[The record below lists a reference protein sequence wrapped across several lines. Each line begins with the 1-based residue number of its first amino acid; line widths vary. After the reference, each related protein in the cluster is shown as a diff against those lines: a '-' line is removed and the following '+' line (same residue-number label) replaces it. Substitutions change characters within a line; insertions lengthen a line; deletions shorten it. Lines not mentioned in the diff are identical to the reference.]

1 MSQQQLL
8 LSRARSA
15 TLSRDFELAARLY
28 RQLLRDDRNN
38 VSILN
43 ELGNLYIKSERD
55 ELALP
60 VFRRIAELDKKNL
73 DVYITLGGIYRRLKR
88 YDESVAVLEQ
98 SLLINGD
105 NPQVLYNLG
114 FTYKIMGDT
123 ENAISFFEDTIEKNP
138 DDVLAYNHIG
148 TIYAQKGEHEKA
160 VQSYLRGLNVDANHP
175 VLLMNIAK
183 SYEELG
189 DYKKAC
195 EAYSHALRSRPF
207 WTDAITDYSHLL
219 VKLNRV
225 NDARTLV
232 TRACSAN
239 PQDEKLKECL
249 DYVEQFVVI
258 NADNNSG
265 EAQTGDGLINAELS
279 TEEEKSEVEEADDQS
294 EESETTQD
302 LPESE
307 FEEVE
312 AEEPDPPEEN
322 SLNEESEAEEE
333 ADFEDLK
340 QENEED
346 FDFDAFGDE
355 EKADDLLEDESLTEE
370 DDFEPQKLEEADG
383 EMAETDAVEPD
394 GEVESADAD
403 LADCEPESAD
413 ATDELES
420 DDTTDELESDDTTD
434 ELDATE
440 NQGGEDSLDG
450 ELDSAVEEMNE
461 PALLEI
467 EADDFNPFAQFCTD
481 TDDEPCDVEELT
493 DGESEIE
500 VLDDAENTDPKL
512 SLFLKLRQLLEYLP
526 EEKLLEYQSSEARL
540 MLDYL
545 VLHLSG
551 HKGLLKTAFELKD
564 SAPDSNAVKSTI
576 GQADDQ
582 SSDSLQ
588 ENPARTKSLNSELL
602 KDGIKV
608 VEELVQKLPDKNL
621 VYAMEQQ
628 LKKLEM

>member
-15 TLSRDFELAARLY
+15 TLSRDFELATRLY

-60 VFRRIAELDKKNL
+60 VFKRIAELDKKNL

-258 NADNNSG
+258 NADDNFG

-302 LPESE
+302 LPEIE
-307 FEEVE
+307 FEEV
-312 AEEPDPPEEN
+312 
-322 SLNEESEAEEE
+322 EAEEE

-370 DDFEPQKLEEADG
+370 EDFEPQELEEADG
-383 EMAETDAVEPD
+383 EMVESDAVDAD
-394 GEVESADAD
+394 GELESANAD
-403 LADCEPESAD
+403 LADCEPESTD
-413 ATDELES
+413 A
-420 DDTTDELESDDTTD
+420 TDELESDDTTD

-576 GQADDQ
+576 GQADAQ

>member
-279 TEEEKSEVEEADDQS
+279 TEEEKSEVEEADDQT

-302 LPESE
+302 LPEIE
-307 FEEVE
+307 LEEV
-312 AEEPDPPEEN
+312 
-322 SLNEESEAEEE
+322 EAEEE

-383 EMAETDAVEPD
+383 EMAESDAVEAD
-394 GEVESADAD
+394 GELESADVD
-403 LADCEPESAD
+403 LADCEL
-413 ATDELES
+413 ELT
-420 DDTTDELESDDTTD
+420 DTTDELESDDTTD

-440 NQGGEDSLDG
+440 NQGAEDSLDG

-564 SAPDSNAVKSTI
+564 SALDSNAVKSTI

>member
-1 MSQQQLL
+1 MSQKQLL

-38 VSILN
+38 VSILT
-43 ELGNLYIKSERD
+43 ELGNLYIKSEQD

-60 VFRRIAELDKKNL
+60 VFKRIAELDKKNF

-88 YDESVAVLEQ
+88 YDDSVAVLEQ

-148 TIYAQKGEHEKA
+148 TIYAQKNDHEKA
-160 VQSYLRGLNVDANHP
+160 IQSYLRGLNVDANHP
-175 VLLMNIAK
+175 VLLMNLAK
-183 SYEELG
+183 SYEALG

-225 NDARTLV
+225 NDAKTLV

-239 PQDEKLKECL
+239 PRDERLKACL

-258 NADNNSG
+258 NADNTCEQNLPAAG
-265 EAQTGDGLINAELS
+265 EEKAEIEEAEEVQPTAQES
-279 TEEEKSEVEEADDQS
+279 ETEEVLQPEVEVEE
-294 EESETTQD
+294 EENIEEE
-302 LPESE
+302 PE
-307 FEEVE
+307 EEV
-312 AEEPDPPEEN
+312 
-322 SLNEESEAEEE
+322 EEE
-333 ADFEDLK
+333 ADLEDLK

-346 FDFDAFGDE
+346 FDFDAFGQDEGEEELLAEEEPEESLEEPLAEDE
-355 EKADDLLEDESLTEE
+355 ELSQ
-370 DDFEPQKLEEADG
+370 EPEEAENNAAG
-383 EMAETDAVEPD
+383 NGTESETAE
-394 GEVESADAD
+394 
-403 LADCEPESAD
+403 
-413 ATDELES
+413 DELES
-420 DDTTDELESDDTTD
+420 SEETQNTETEGDEESEEKD
-434 ELDATE
+434 EEEGTAA
-440 NQGGEDSLDG
+440 GGESCNGDDANLEVAEAED
-450 ELDSAVEEMNE
+450 E
-461 PALLEI
+461 PSLLEI
-467 EADDFNPFAQFCTD
+467 EAEDFNPFDGLCPD
-481 TDDEPCDVEELT
+481 TSGEPCEVEEIADDESQIEL
-493 DGESEIE
+493 
-500 VLDDAENTDPKL
+500 LADAENMDPKL
-512 SLFLKLRQLLEYLP
+512 SLFIKLRQLLKYLP

-551 HKGLLKTAFELKD
+551 HKGLLQTAFELKD
-564 SAPDSNAVKSTI
+564 SENK
-576 GQADDQ
+576 GQIEEN
-582 SSDSLQ
+582 LQ
-588 ENPARTKSLNSELL
+588 EEADNTGSLNTELFEN
-602 KDGIKV
+602 GIKV
-608 VEELVQKLPDKNL
+608 VKDLVQKLPDKNL

-628 LKKLEM
+628 LKKLEQ